1 MVKDRI
7 FKDLH
12 SSLQLL
18 PAWYIFSEVLAKTFV
33 TPNGRNQDIHENIF
47 NNAPKRR
54 LAIAMKTNMAFS
66 GSLKTNPFHYQ
77 TFNLR
82 SIRIFRGSHVIVDV
96 VTAENV
102 QSYITTMGVS
112 KLDEDGPGI
121 PLEEYPGH
129 FVQVF
134 DLTSTQEAIVQI
146 CHLDAVAAR
155 LRLELYFTSLLPS
168 ATEVAVFGERLSTK
182 FFDKTDC
189 CEKWIMIN
197 LLK

>member
-1 MVKDRI
+1 M
-7 FKDLH
+7 
-12 SSLQLL
+12 
-18 PAWYIFSEVLAKTFV
+18 LAKTFV
-33 TPNGRNQDIHENIF
+33 TPNGQNQDIHENIF

-54 LAIAMKTNMAFS
+54 LAIAMKTNIAFS

-77 TFNLR
+77 KFNLR
-82 SIRIFRGSHVIVDV
+82 SIRIVRGSHVVVDM
-96 VTAENV
+96 VTTDNV

-121 PLEEYPGH
+121 PLEENSGH

-134 DLTSTQEAIVQI
+134 DLTSTPEANVQI
-146 CHLDAVAAR
+146 YHLDAVAAK
-155 LRLELYFTSLLPS
+155 LRLKLYFTCLLPT
-168 ATEVAVFGERLSTK
+168 ATDVAVFGERLSTK
-182 FFDKTDC
+182 FIDKTDC